1 MAQMSPSSSKPN
13 VNGSVAEEDHLLVEE
28 GLMNSI
34 EEDPGPSE
42 RPKRVTGVPAWTQDY
57 VMKSD

>member
-1 MAQMSPSSSKPN
+1 MSPSSSRPN
-13 VNGSVAEEDHLLVEE
+13 VNSLVAEDHLLVEE

-42 RPKRVTGVPAWTQDY
+42 RPKRVRGVPAWTQDY

>member
-1 MAQMSPSSSKPN
+1 MNS
-13 VNGSVAEEDHLLVEE
+13 SVAEEDHLLVEE

-34 EEDPGPSE
+34 EEDPSLSK
-42 RPKRVTGVPAWTQDY
+42 RPKRVRGVPTWTQDY